1 LVARRGPAV
10 LCKNICRTTT
20 ARTTDSIT
28 KVKASKRHRL
38 SRASDLIEIE
48 DTVEIVEGVLVKL
61 TGAHSGD
68 IRVSLPSWK
77 TKLVMKEGKPWEE
90 EGR

>member
-1 LVARRGPAV
+1 MQNRFF
-10 LCKNICRTTT
+10 
-20 ARTTDSIT
+20 
-28 KVKASKRHRL
+28 KRHRL

-48 DTVEIVEGVLVKL
+48 DTVEIVESVLVKL

-90 EGR
+90 EGMEMAQKSMIRTQWLSSSENAPRKTSR